1 MILVDLNQVLLAGLM
16 AQIASQKGVK
26 LEEGLIRHMVL
37 NIIRTHL
44 KTFRKEYGE
53 VVLCSDNPNTGA
65 RSFFLSTRPAAR
77 KQEKNQTLIGT

>member
-37 NIIRTHL
+37 NILRTHL
-44 KTFRKEYGE
+44 KNFREEYGE
-53 VVLCSDNPNTGA
+53 VVIQA
-65 RSFFLSTRPAAR
+65 RTQR
-77 KQEKNQTLIGT
+77 